1 MDNDLKDFFSSLA
14 PFNEKELVD
23 ASVYFHPLYLKK
35 KEYFCRQGS
44 MSRQIAFVKQGILRS
59 YFTIG
64 EKENTSF
71 FQLPGTIVVAL
82 RSFVMKKESQENIQA
97 LTDAELISISREDL
111 YALYTGNWKW
121 QQVGRVLI
129 ESYYIFQEK
138 RMLMQ
143 QNLSAQ
149 ERYLDFSASH
159 PEVLQSVPLQY
170 VASYL
175 GVSPETLS
183 RIRATL

>member
-1 MDNDLKDFFSSLA
+1 MDEDLKYFFSSLA
-14 PFNEKELVD
+14 PFNEQELED
-23 ASVYFHPLYLKK
+23 AAVYYRPLCLKR
-35 KEYFCRQGS
+35 KEYFCREGS
-44 MSRQIAFVKQGILRS
+44 VSRQIAFLKKGILRS

-71 FQLPGTIVVAL
+71 FQLPGNIVVAL
-82 RSFVMKKESQENIQA
+82 RSFVMEKETQENIQA

-111 YALYTGNWKW
+111 YALYAGNWKW

-129 ESYYIFQEK
+129 ETYYILQER
-138 RMLMQ
+138 RMLIQ

-149 ERYLDFSASH
+149 ERYMEFSASY
-159 PEVLQSVPLQY
+159 PEVLQSAPLQY

-183 RIRATL
+183 RIRAVL

>member
-1 MDNDLKDFFSSLA
+1 MDEDLKTFFSSLA
-14 PFNEKELVD
+14 PFSEKELED
-23 ASVYFHPLYLKK
+23 AAVYFQPLYLKK
-35 KEYFCRQGS
+35 KEHFCREGT

-71 FQLPGTIVVAL
+71 FQVPGTIVVAL
-82 RSFVMKKESQENIQA
+82 KSFVMEKEALENIQA
-97 LTDAELISISREDL
+97 LTDAELISISREHL
-111 YALYTGNWKW
+111 YSLYDGNWKW

-129 ESYYIFQEK
+129 ESYYIFQER
-138 RMLMQ
+138 RMLMH

-149 ERYLDFSASH
+149 ERYIEFSASH